1 MLGLIVESVGPRVMI
16 AVTLVWRRDPVVKT
30 LCSHWLGTA
39 RRRVAAVAGLML
51 LAALPALA
59 AAEPVIV
66 TVHQAK
72 LLRLQR
78 PAKVVMI
85 ANPTIADV
93 VVQSPQ
99 LIFVLGLEPGET
111 SLHILD
117 GRGNVIRQSAVVVVP
132 TAERT
137 VTVYRANN
145 LEEATYS
152 CAPRC
157 ATVGTAVGEGAA
169 PPTGSGASDTTAT
182 AEATDTTAT
191 TSETT
196 TDDSLGSL
204 PSLPGG

>member
-1 MLGLIVESVGPRVMI
+1 M
-16 AVTLVWRRDPVVKT
+16 AKK

-39 RRRVAAVAGLML
+39 RRRLAAVAGLML
-51 LAALPALA
+51 LATLPAV

-66 TVHQAK
+66 TVHQAT

-78 PAKVVMI
+78 PAEVVLI

-93 VVQSPQ
+93 VVESPQ
-99 LIFVLGLEPGET
+99 TIFVLGLEPGET

-117 GRGNVIRQSAVVVVP
+117 GRGNEILQSAVVVVP

-157 ATVGTAVGEGAA
+157 AAVGTAVGEGAA
-169 PPTGSGASDTTAT
+169 PPTGGGGSDDAGAAPDEDTG
-182 AEATDTTAT
+182 EATT
-191 TSETT
+191 TSGTT
-196 TDDSLGSL
+196 TEEQLGTL
-204 PSLPGG
+204 PSLP

>member
-1 MLGLIVESVGPRVMI
+1 MAMKV
-16 AVTLVWRRDPVVKT
+16 
-30 LCSHWLGTA
+30 CSLWLGTA
-39 RRRVAAVAGLML
+39 RRRLAAVAGLML
-51 LAALPALA
+51 LAALPAL

-78 PAKVVMI
+78 PADVVMI

-99 LIFVLGLEPGET
+99 IIFVLGIKPGET

-117 GRGNVIRQSAVVVVP
+117 GRGNEIRRSAVVVVP

-157 ATVGTAVGEGAA
+157 AAVGTAVGEGAA
-169 PPTGSGASDTTAT
+169 PPTGSGVSTSPAT
-182 AEATDTTAT
+182 AAPAAATGATDSATGTTDTTT
-191 TSETT
+191 GDGT
-196 TDDSLGSL
+196 
-204 PSLPGG
+204 GG

>member
-1 MLGLIVESVGPRVMI
+1 M
-16 AVTLVWRRDPVVKT
+16 
-30 LCSHWLGTA
+30 
-39 RRRVAAVAGLML
+39 
-51 LAALPALA
+51 
-59 AAEPVIV
+59 IV
-66 TVHQAK
+66 TIHQAT
-72 LLRLQR
+72 LLRLQQ
-78 PAKVVMI
+78 AAEVVMI

-93 VVQSPQ
+93 VIESPRM
-99 LIFVLGLEPGET
+99 IFILGLEPGET

-117 GRGNVIRQSAVVVVP
+117 GQGNEIHQSAVVVVP

-157 ATVGTAVGEGAA
+157 AAVGTAVGEGAA
-169 PPTGSGASDTTAT
+169 PPTGSGSDDSAAAAADGETGETT
-182 AEATDTTAT
+182 T

-196 TDDSLGSL
+196 EGDNLGSL

>member
-16 AVTLVWRRDPVVKT
+16 AVVLVWRHDPVAKT
-30 LCSHWLGTA
+30 LFSHWLGMA

-59 AAEPVIV
+59 AEPVIV

-78 PAKVVMI
+78 AAEVVMI
-85 ANPTIADV
+85 ANPTIANV
-93 VVQSPQ
+93 VVESPQ

-117 GRGNVIRQSAVVVVP
+117 GRGNEILRSAVVVVP